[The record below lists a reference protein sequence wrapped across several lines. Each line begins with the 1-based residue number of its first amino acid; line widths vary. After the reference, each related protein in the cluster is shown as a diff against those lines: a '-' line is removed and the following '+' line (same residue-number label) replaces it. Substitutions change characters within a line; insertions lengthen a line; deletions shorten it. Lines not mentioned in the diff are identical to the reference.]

1 MADVADVAIVGGGPA
16 GLALAA
22 SCARR
27 GLETVVIGEDLRWTQ
42 TLGTWVDDLQVAD
55 DADAVAGCLRVRWPV
70 VTVTGA
76 VERSLH
82 REYAVFDNPALAA
95 LLAPHRRVPAAA
107 TGVIRSDDHHV
118 VDCTD
123 GSRVAARLVVD
134 CGGARSS
141 LLARHRRGATPVQSA
156 YGVFTFDE
164 GVVRPGSFTMMDW
177 STACAGH
184 PTFLYAMDLG
194 NGRSLVEETSL
205 VGRDDVPPE
214 ELRRRLLERLGR
226 ESIEGEVETVS
237 IPMGGRLPQ
246 RSTTV
251 VGFGAAAGYVH
262 PVTGYSVAASLRAAP
277 RVAEA
282 ITQAIGGGLR
292 GAALVE
298 DVWCAVW
305 PRDLLRTRAL
315 HDYGLAALQ
324 RLDTA
329 RIGEFFDVFFARPQA
344 DWSDYLRID
353 TPANRIAAIMT
364 RFFASMP
371 THLRLRVMG
380 TSPRALAGLVVRRP

>member
-1 MADVADVAIVGGGPA
+1 VADVADVAIVGSGPA

-22 SCARR
+22 ACARR
-27 GLETVVIGEDLRWTQ
+27 GLATVVIGEDLQWTQ
-42 TLGTWVDDLQVAD
+42 TLGTWVDDLQAAE
-55 DADAVAGCLRVRWPV
+55 DAEVVAGCLRVRWPI
-70 VTVTGA
+70 VTVTGS

-82 REYAVFDNPALAA
+82 REYAVFDNAALAA
-95 LLAPHRRVPAAA
+95 LLAPQQRVSATA
-107 TGVIRSDDHHV
+107 TGVTRSDDHHV
-118 VDCTD
+118 VACAD

-141 LLARHRRGATPVQSA
+141 LLARQRRGAVPVQSA
-156 YGVFTFDE
+156 YGVFTSGD
-164 GVVRPGSFTMMDW
+164 GLVRPGTFTMMDW
-177 STACAGH
+177 STPFTGH

-194 NGRSLVEETSL
+194 GGRSLVEETSL
-205 VGRDDVPPE
+205 VGRTDVPAE
-214 ELRRRLLERLGR
+214 ELRRRLLERFGR
-226 ESIEGEVETVS
+226 DSIEGEVETVS

-251 VGFGAAAGYVH
+251 VGFGAAAGFIH

-277 RVAEA
+277 RVAA
-282 ITQAIGGGLR
+282 TVARSIGDGLR
-292 GAALVE
+292 GPALVE
-298 DVWCAVW
+298 ATWRGVW
-305 PRDLLRTRAL
+305 PADLLRTRAL

-324 RLDTA
+324 RLDAA
-329 RIGEFFDVFFARPQA
+329 RIGEFFDVFFSRPQA
-344 DWSDYLRID
+344 DWADYLRID

-364 RFFASMP
+364 GFFAAMP